1 MYLIF
6 FVWLLATVVFGS
18 GGLYVGVFS
27 SLCEA
32 CIYIYI
38 YMPLVPWLLDD
49 EHCFSLFLCE
59 V

>member
-32 CIYIYI
+32 YI
-38 YMPLVPWLLDD
+38 YMPSVPWLFDD